1 VCSVNKRRLHQY
13 ANAQNQQYW
22 YIYYPSYLCK
32 YSHHN
37 NAEPQQS
44 PSLTNAT
51 PNETIAGLEFD
62 YTPEAGMPL
71 VADMSSSILSRE
83 IDVSKYGVIYGN
95 LL

>member
-1 VCSVNKRRLHQY
+1 MFIKSRKSCSD
-13 ANAQNQQYW
+13 
-22 YIYYPSYLCK
+22 YY
-32 YSHHN
+32 
-37 NAEPQQS
+37 
-44 PSLTNAT
+44 T

-83 IDVSKYGVIYGN
+83 IDVSKYGVIYIYYPSYLCKYSHHNNAEPQQSPSLTNAQYGRN